1 MRVSYVP
8 LRMPVLVL
16 VLVLVLGLVP
26 VPVPGPGPG
35 PALKSLLM
43 MKTSLNLTA
52 FYSGG
57 HRSIGISRTGR
68 PPRGRNRFLDRSPGL
83 LSRRVSLN

>member
-8 LRMPVLVL
+8 LLMPVLVL
-16 VLVLVLGLVP
+16 VLGPVLGP
-26 VPVPGPGPG
+26 VPV

-52 FYSGG
+52 F
-57 HRSIGISRTGR
+57 
-68 PPRGRNRFLDRSPGL
+68 
-83 LSRRVSLN
+83 

>member
-8 LRMPVLVL
+8 LLMPVLVL
-16 VLVLVLGLVP
+16 VLGPVLGPVP
-26 VPVPGPGPG
+26 VPV

-52 FYSGG
+52 F
-57 HRSIGISRTGR
+57 
-68 PPRGRNRFLDRSPGL
+68 
-83 LSRRVSLN
+83 